1 MNFNNLTFSQK
12 GKIYKRDTF
21 IFKEHAIGME
31 MYFIEF
37 GEVGI
42 VKKIGAVEVKLDM
55 LDRGKF
61 FGEMS
66 LITGRKRVASAKA
79 ITDCKVHTMNK
90 VMFEKNLV
98 NNKVFMKKI
107 IETLAFRLEETNIK
121 LKDHALKV
129 FRLLESRNIIV

>member
-1 MNFNNLTFSQK
+1 
-12 GKIYKRDTF
+12 
-21 IFKEHAIGME
+21 
-31 MYFIEF
+31 
-37 GEVGI
+37 
-42 VKKIGAVEVKLDM
+42 M

-107 IETLAFRLEETNIK
+107 IEILAFRLEETNIK

-129 FRLLESRNIIV
+129 FRLLESRNITV

>member
-12 GKIYKRDTF
+12 GKSYKRDTF

-37 GEVGI
+37 GEVRI
-42 VKKIGAVEVKLDM
+42 IKKVGAVEVKLDL

-66 LITGRKRVASAKA
+66 LITGKKRVASAIA
-79 ITDCKVHTMNK
+79 ITDCKIHTMNK
-90 VMFEKNLV
+90 VMFEKNLA

-107 IETLAFRLEETNIK
+107 IETLAFRLEETNTK

>member
-1 MNFNNLTFSQK
+1 
-12 GKIYKRDTF
+12 
-21 IFKEHAIGME
+21 ME

-37 GEVGI
+37 GEVRI
-42 VKKIGAVEVKLDM
+42 LKKVGAVEVKLDM

-66 LITGRKRVASAKA
+66 LITGKKRVASAIA
-79 ITDCKVHTMNK
+79 ITDCKIHTMNK

-107 IETLAFRLEETNIK
+107 IETLAFRLEETNTK

-129 FRLLESRNIIV
+129 FRLLESRNITV

>member
-1 MNFNNLTFSQK
+1 MNFNNLTLSQK

-21 IFKEHAIGME
+21 IFKEHSIGME

-42 VKKIGAVEVKLDM
+42 VKKLGSVEVKLDL

-66 LITGRKRVASAKA
+66 LITGKKRVASAIA
-79 ITDCKVHTMNK
+79 ITDCKIHTMNK

-107 IETLAFRLEETNIK
+107 IETLAFRLEETNTK

-129 FRLLESRNIIV
+129 FRLLESRNITV

>member
-12 GKIYKRDTF
+12 GKNYKRDTF
-21 IFKEHAIGME
+21 IFKEHVIGME

-37 GEVGI
+37 GEVMI
-42 VKKIGAVEVKLDM
+42 VKQVGAVEVKLAM

-66 LITGRKRVASAKA
+66 LITGKNRIASAKA

-90 VMFEKNLV
+90 VTFEKTLV
-98 NNKVFMKKI
+98 NNKVFMKNI
-107 IETLAFRLEETNIK
+107 IETLTFRLEETNIK

-129 FRLLESRNIIV
+129 FRLLESRNITI